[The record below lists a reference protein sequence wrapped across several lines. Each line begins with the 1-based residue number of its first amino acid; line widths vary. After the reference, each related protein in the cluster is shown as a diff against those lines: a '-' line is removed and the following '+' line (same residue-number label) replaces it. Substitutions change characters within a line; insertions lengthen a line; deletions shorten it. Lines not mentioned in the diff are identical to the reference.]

1 MLLRTYTG
9 NRSHLGL
16 EIVSLGAKTKVIFN
30 LTVTI
35 LVTLILLCVAQEAFT
50 RTKERMLESTN

>member
-35 LVTLILLCVAQEAFT
+35 LVTLILLCVAHEAFT